1 MLDAITNYLHSSTTP
16 GEAGSMFWATIY
28 ILLITIGVIFL
39 LGRFT
44 PYGFERLWPVIL
56 LVTGG
61 VLLAQSSAS
70 SSGHMGN

>member
-1 MLDAITNYLHSSTTP
+1 MADGTKPVCGCARCRMRALMGP
-16 GEAGSMFWATIY
+16 

-56 LVTGG
+56 LVAGG

>member
-1 MLDAITNYLHSSTTP
+1 MANGTEPASCGCTRCQMRALMGPL
-16 GEAGSMFWATIY
+16 
-28 ILLITIGVIFL
+28 LLITIGVIFL
-39 LGRFT
+39 LGQFT

-56 LVTGG
+56 LVAGA